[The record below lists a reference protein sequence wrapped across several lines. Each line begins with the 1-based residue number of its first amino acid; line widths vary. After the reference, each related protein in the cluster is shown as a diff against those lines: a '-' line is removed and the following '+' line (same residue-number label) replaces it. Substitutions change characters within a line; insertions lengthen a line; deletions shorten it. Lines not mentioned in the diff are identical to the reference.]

1 MAVTSRLIGFTV
13 AAIFAAAAPAAAQTP
28 AVPAA
33 HVVVVKLVLRN
44 DPAVPFAFEPGVVH
58 VERGDTVRFVE
69 AANAVHNVRFV
80 SQAPGAK
87 LGTAAVGPFLA
98 KVGDAYTLAID
109 SRFALGSYQFVCEPH
124 QMIGM
129 KGTMIV
135 SEPPVVAS
143 PK

>member
-1 MAVTSRLIGFTV
+1 MAVTSRFIGIAV
-13 AAIFAAAAPAAAQTP
+13 ATMFAATVPAAAQTA
-28 AVPAA
+28 AVPAT
-33 HVVVVKLVLRN
+33 HVVVVRLVLRN

-87 LGTAAVGPFLA
+87 LGAAAVGPFLA

-109 SRFALGSYQFVCEPH
+109 GRFALGSYQYVCEPH

-135 SEPPVVAS
+135 SEPPAAAS